1 MAAAA
6 TFRDQLVELEA
17 VVGSRRQVA
26 RLLGVHHGRI
36 SAWLASARPRAA
48 AVRRIADAAAVVDAL
63 AARGGSSPDAIVSL
77 LEAPWAELN
86 GARPSELIAAG
97 QAAEVLAAVRGS
109 ASSGGDEA
117 ALNVERE
124 LADALMTLAKAA
136 RASATALAS
145 ARLGATT

>member
-36 SAWLASARPRAA
+36 SAWLGGSRPRAA
-48 AVRRIADAAAVVDAL
+48 ALRRIADAAAVVEAL

-77 LEAPWAELN
+77 LEAPWDELN
-86 GARPSELIAAG
+86 GVRPSELIAAG
-97 QAAEVLAAVRGS
+97 RAAEVTAAVRRS
-109 ASSGGDEA
+109 AASRGGRK
-117 ALNVERE
+117 LNVERE
-124 LADALMTLAKAA
+124 LVDALMTLATAA
-136 RASATALAS
+136 RASAEALTS
-145 ARLGATT
+145 VQLGARE

>member
-36 SAWLASARPRAA
+36 SAWLGSSRPRAA
-48 AVRRIADAAAVVDAL
+48 ALRRIADAAAAVEAL

-77 LEAPWAELN
+77 LEAPWDELN

-97 QAAEVLAAVRGS
+97 RAAEVTAAVRRS
-109 ASSGGDEA
+109 ARSRGGRK
-117 ALNVERE
+117 LSVEHE
-124 LADALMTLAKAA
+124 LVDALITLASAA
-136 RASATALAS
+136 RASADALTS
-145 ARLGATT
+145 AQLGVAE